1 MNTNLRIGD
10 VLKEKGYVTDE
21 QMNQALAYQKEH
33 RDMRVG
39 QILRELGFVTE
50 EQVLD
55 ALASRLQLR
64 IVDVAQLPVDVKAVA
79 MVSRELAE
87 KNLLLPIS
95 VQEHHMVLAVN
106 DPLNYFALEEV
117 RQQTGCQL
125 EICLSSPVSRFWRI
139 WISLRS
145 VSPRTAISG

>member
-64 IVDVAQLPVDVKAVA
+64 IVKVAQLPVDVKAVA
-79 MVSRELAE
+79 MGYEYLT
-87 KNLLLPIS
+87 
-95 VQEHHMVLAVN
+95 
-106 DPLNYFALEEV
+106 YTAL
-117 RQQTGCQL
+117 RQM
-125 EICLSSPVSRFWRI
+125 RR
-139 WISLRS
+139 
-145 VSPRTAISG
+145 